1 LIHQKEIYLNQI
13 SNTSIHLDEKSICD
27 NFLQY
32 AEELS
37 PLITDTGSI
46 LRNACRQNKKIL
58 LEGAQGTLLDIN
70 YGSYPFVTSSSTTIG
85 GAVTGAGIPP
95 SYINRVVGVA
105 KAYIT
110 RVGEGPFPTYQ
121 NNDAGRKLAEEGHE
135 FGSTTGRPRKCG
147 WLDLPALKYAVELN
161 GITSIGLMKL
171 DVLDSFSE
179 IPVCISYKNGF
190 STSFTETDLEYKILP
205 GWKQSTKEC
214 RSFDDLPTQAQE
226 YVQFIESYVGCPVSI
241 VSVGPGEKETI
252 IR

>member
-1 LIHQKEIYLNQI
+1 MEVMKQPATFLKELQKFDPPKEIYLNQI

-105 KAYIT
+105 KHILLVLEKDLSQLIKT
-110 RVGEGPFPTYQ
+110 TMQ
-121 NNDAGRKLAEEGHE
+121 DA
-135 FGSTTGRPRKCG
+135 
-147 WLDLPALKYAVELN
+147 N
-161 GITSIGLMKL
+161 
-171 DVLDSFSE
+171 
-179 IPVCISYKNGF
+179 
-190 STSFTETDLEYKILP
+190 
-205 GWKQSTKEC
+205 
-214 RSFDDLPTQAQE
+214 
-226 YVQFIESYVGCPVSI
+226 
-241 VSVGPGEKETI
+241 
-252 IR
+252 